1 MTRTIDLILIKGV
14 VEVVVVVNN
23 SSEFI
28 FQYCSN
34 RNSTRTRRDIVE
46 LELFRFGRNVL
57 SWVSLPFLQA
67 ASAASAA
74 ASASASLVASEQYS
88 SFTLFTLDCTCL
100 PTEEQFS
107 SRVHAIKTENET
119 MRRAS

>member
-1 MTRTIDLILIKGV
+1 MTRRIDLILIKGV
-14 VEVVVVVNN
+14 VEVVVVVVVNN

-67 ASAASAA
+67 SSASAA
-74 ASASASLVASEQYS
+74 ASLVASEQYS